1 MTEWFEDWF
10 ETAEYL
16 NVYEHRN
23 KEDARNLF
31 DLIIKN
37 VKLPE
42 NAYILD
48 LACGAGRHSILF
60 AQNGFKVT
68 SVDIS
73 SNLLNVAEK
82 TARELGLIIN
92 FIKSDLRDLRIA
104 QKFHLIVN
112 LFTSFGYFNT
122 DKENEKVIDTA
133 SKLLYDKGY
142 FVIDFFN
149 VFHLK
154 KNLIPISFDKIG
166 NGIIKQER
174 SFDERRIN
182 KKITITKNDSEKY
195 YHESVRTYSKAQLVE
210 IIENNGLQIQ
220 NLFGDVCG
228 NDFEE
233 NNSPRIIIIAKK

>member
-10 ETAEYL
+10 ETVEYL
-16 NVYEHRN
+16 NVYGHRN
-23 KEDARNLF
+23 KKDAKNLF

-60 AQNGFKVT
+60 AQRGFTVT

-73 SNLLNVAEK
+73 SNLLNDAEK
-82 TARELGLIIN
+82 TARKLGLIIN

-104 QKFHLIVN
+104 QNFHLIVN

-122 DKENEKVIDTA
+122 DKENKKVIDAA

-149 VFHLK
+149 VVYLK
-154 KNLIPISFDKIG
+154 KNLIPISSNKTG

-182 KKITITKNDSEKY
+182 KKITITKNGSEKF
-195 YHESVRTYSKAQLVE
+195 YHESVRTYSKAELVE

-220 NLFGDVCG
+220 NLFGDYCG